1 MPDLVEPLQR
11 SASRDADAAA
21 APVSI
26 AATAALLLSACG
38 GGAGDGLPE
47 AFFSG
52 ATGGTRRDILAVSA
66 ATDTPPGIPT
76 PTPAELMDWAE
87 AAYPQ
92 YFPGHQPELAE
103 APYVYRHYAE
113 TGNYVGVAGSTVY
126 LFGPVAG
133 NPAAPVV
140 AGQLTDFAAQVRA
153 LKFPATDAEAARFLA
168 QATLA
173 PTDADIADV
182 RALGYDAWLT
192 REFAKPVSS
201 SNWSWLTSQGIDQD
215 PLNRNGTKG
224 ADPQIWQRLI
234 SAPDSLRQRVAL
246 AWSEIFVVGLD
257 GVPGP
262 WKQFKMAYWWDLLA
276 NGALGSYRSL
286 LEAITLS
293 PAMGGY
299 LNMAGN
305 QKENTAT
312 GRLPDENYA
321 REVMQLFSIGLL
333 RLNPDGSAQRD
344 ASGKPLE
351 TYTQDT
357 VTQLA
362 RVLTGWN
369 LDSSPFVAQVE
380 TARRPMVLN
389 AALHSTLAASFLG
402 TTVPANTD
410 GTTALRMALDTL
422 AAHPNVGPFLG
433 RQLIQR
439 LVTSNPS
446 PAYIARVSARFADNG
461 AGVRGDLSAVVRA
474 VLTDVEAR
482 GPAAL
487 SDPEAGKLREPI
499 LRFVQWARV
508 FKAVSISGA
517 WAVGDMSD
525 AATRLGQSP
534 LRSPTVFNFFRPG
547 YVPAGTSIATAGLTV
562 PELQLANESTV
573 AGYLNFMQLAI
584 PGGRFDLKPDYSAEL
599 ALATDATALVARIER
614 LMCANQLLATSRATI
629 VSAVNS
635 IAAGTD
641 AGKANRVY
649 TAVMLMMA
657 CPEYL
662 VQK

>member
-1 MPDLVEPLQR
+1 
-11 SASRDADAAA
+11 
-21 APVSI
+21 
-26 AATAALLLSACG
+26 
-38 GGAGDGLPE
+38 
-47 AFFSG
+47 
-52 ATGGTRRDILAVSA
+52 
-66 ATDTPPGIPT
+66 
-76 PTPAELMDWAE
+76 
-87 AAYPQ
+87 
-92 YFPGHQPELAE
+92 
-103 APYVYRHYAE
+103 
-113 TGNYVGVAGSTVY
+113 
-126 LFGPVAG
+126 
-133 NPAAPVV
+133 
-140 AGQLTDFAAQVRA
+140 
-153 LKFPATDAEAARFLA
+153 
-168 QATLA
+168 
-173 PTDADIADV
+173 V